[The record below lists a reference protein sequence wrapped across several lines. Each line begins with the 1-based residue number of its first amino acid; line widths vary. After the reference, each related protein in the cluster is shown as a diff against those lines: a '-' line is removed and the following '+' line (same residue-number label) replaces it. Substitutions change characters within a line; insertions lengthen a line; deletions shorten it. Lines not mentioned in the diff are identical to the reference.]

1 MTLDTVSILDGSTFV
16 VSDRRGDLDASP
28 TDTHGLFL
36 EDTRFL
42 SKWVLTVGGIRPKT
56 LSVDEQAY
64 FKVQFFEAVT
74 TGTIYVDSHLSVV
87 RRRARHHR
95 LRGDD
100 RDREPR
106 QGPGRSRGEAGGGV
120 RLRRSV
126 RGEGQAGQGRRD
138 LQQGHG
144 RRADARLQAR
154 HLRARDGHQG
164 RQEGRGQRATGSC
177 SSIKV
182 AGAVVLVGQLRR
194 VRARTAG
201 RYRGHRDAAP
211 EGRTRGHGAG
221 RGPREVG
228 RERPAPRR
236 QLGAVEP
243 HLPAQPDRSR
253 GAALRDRHLARARC
267 PRRVCPGSWR
277 CSGGTACSPA
287 SRRWRSRPSWRPPRC
302 ARWRSCRRATDDPF
316 RDASRAR
323 SCTRSASA
331 S

>member
-1 MTLDTVSILDGSTFV
+1 MAARSSSAIAAAISTP
-16 VSDRRGDLDASP
+16 RRPTPTASSWK
-28 TDTHGLFL
+28 
-36 EDTRFL
+36 TRA
-42 SKWVLTVGGIRPKT
+42 SCRSWVLTVGGIRPKT

-106 QGPGRSRGEAGGGV
+106 QGAGRSGREAGGGV

-126 RGEGQAGQGRRD
+126 RGEGQAGQGRRA

-164 RQEGRGQRATGSC
+164 RQEGRGQR
-177 SSIKV
+177 
-182 AGAVVLVGQLRR
+182 RR
-194 VRARTAG
+194 VRVPASRSRRSRPGRSASTSCARG
-201 RYRGHRDAAP
+201 RRADIEDIETPRRKG
-211 EGRTRGHGAG
+211 GTRGHGAG

-228 RERPAPRR
+228 RERPAPGRH
-236 QLGAVEP
+236 LGSVEP

-267 PRRVCPGSWR
+267 RRRVCPGSWR
-277 CSGGTACSPA
+277 SSAATACSPA
-287 SRRWRSRPSWRPPRC
+287 SRRWPFAPELAATTLRALAILQARTRRPVPR
-302 ARWRSCRRATDDPF
+302 R
-316 RDASRAR
+316 ASRAR

-331 S
+331 R